1 MDVNAGVA
9 GAWPEEPLE
18 GAFCGALEDC
28 EAAAVSDDAAAPGGS
43 DAAAPW
49 VNRSIPGAPV
59 PSPRSCLLAVDVGN
73 TVTKFGV
80 FAGDELVGTWEITT
94 PERYTADEAWA
105 QAARA
110 LDMLDAPDPGSAILS
125 CVVPSLADVWRTAL
139 GKLCGTRPYVVGPG
153 LKTGIR
159 MRYDDPSEV
168 GSDRVAD
175 AVAARETY
183 GSPVVV
189 VDLGTTTNIEVVDE
203 SGAFAGGIIAPGV
216 ALGARSLAEAAA
228 RLPMIEL
235 RAPERVIARSTRAA
249 MQSGVVLGEAARI
262 DGLLDAVM
270 GELGCDAPVVI
281 TGDGAAQVA
290 ALIGHEATV
299 DESLTLRGLH
309 LIWRT
314 NRGSRAR

>member
-1 MDVNAGVA
+1 MDVDMEVT
-9 GAWPEEPLE
+9 GARPEGPDSRDQVLQARGISEPST
-18 GAFCGALEDC
+18 A
-28 EAAAVSDDAAAPGGS
+28 
-43 DAAAPW
+43 
-49 VNRSIPGAPV
+49 
-59 PSPRSCLLAVDVGN
+59 SCLLAVDVGN

-80 FAGDELVGTWEITT
+80 FAADELAGTWEVTT
-94 PERYTADEAWA
+94 SERCTADEAWA
-105 QAARA
+105 QAACA
-110 LDMLDAPDPGSAILS
+110 IDMLGAPEPTSAILS
-125 CVVPSLADVWRTAL
+125 CVVPSLAEVWRSAL
-139 GKLCGTRPYVVGPG
+139 GKLCGARPYVVGPG

-183 GSPVVV
+183 GAPVVV

-216 ALGARSLAEAAA
+216 ALGARSLTAAAA

-235 RAPERVIARSTRAA
+235 RAPERVIGRSTRSA

-270 GELGCDAPVVI
+270 DELGTDAPVVM

-290 ALIGHEATV
+290 ALISHDAVV
-299 DESLTLRGLH
+299 DETLTLRGLH
-309 LIWRT
+309 HIWLR
-314 NRGSRAR
+314 NRH

>member
-1 MDVNAGVA
+1 MDVDMEAT
-9 GAWPEEPLE
+9 GARPEGPDSRDRVLQARGISEPST
-18 GAFCGALEDC
+18 A
-28 EAAAVSDDAAAPGGS
+28 
-43 DAAAPW
+43 
-49 VNRSIPGAPV
+49 
-59 PSPRSCLLAVDVGN
+59 SCLLAVDVGN

-80 FAGDELVGTWEITT
+80 FAADELAGTWEVTT
-94 PERYTADEAWA
+94 SERCTADEAWA
-105 QAARA
+105 QAACA
-110 LDMLDAPDPGSAILS
+110 IDMLGAPEPTSAILS
-125 CVVPSLADVWRTAL
+125 CVVPSLAEVWRSAL
-139 GKLCGTRPYVVGPG
+139 GKLCGARPYVVGPG

-183 GSPVVV
+183 GAPVVV

-216 ALGARSLAEAAA
+216 ALGARSLTAAAA

-235 RAPERVIARSTRAA
+235 RAPERVIGRSTRSA

-270 GELGCDAPVVI
+270 DELGTDAPVVI

-290 ALIGHEATV
+290 ALISHDAVV
-299 DESLTLRGLH
+299 DETLTLRGLH
-309 LIWRT
+309 HIWLR
-314 NRGSRAR
+314 NRH

>member
-1 MDVNAGVA
+1 MDVDMEATGVR
-9 GAWPEEPLE
+9 PEGP
-18 GAFCGALEDC
+18 DTR
-28 EAAAVSDDAAAPGGS
+28 AAAATVRAAAT
-43 DAAAPW
+43 
-49 VNRSIPGAPV
+49 
-59 PSPRSCLLAVDVGN
+59 PSTPSCLLAVDVGN

-80 FAGDELVGTWEITT
+80 FVEDGGLAGTWEVTT
-94 PERYTADEAWA
+94 FERCTADEAWA

-110 LDMLDAPDPGSAILS
+110 IDMLGAPEPTGAILS
-125 CVVPSLADVWRTAL
+125 CVVPSLAEVWRSAL
-139 GKLCGTRPYVVGPG
+139 GKLCVTRACVVGPG
-153 LKTGIR
+153 LKTGVR

-183 GSPVVV
+183 GAPVVV

-216 ALGARSLAEAAA
+216 ALGARSLTAAAA

-235 RAPERVIARSTRAA
+235 RAPERVIGRSTRSA

-270 GELGCDAPVVI
+270 DELGTDAPVVI

-290 ALIGHEATV
+290 ALISHDAAV
-299 DESLTLRGLH
+299 DEALTLRGLH
-309 LIWRT
+309 HIWLR
-314 NRGSRAR
+314 NRH

>member
-1 MDVNAGVA
+1 MNVDMEAA
-9 GAWPEEPLE
+9 GARTEGPDSRDRVLQARGISEPST
-18 GAFCGALEDC
+18 A
-28 EAAAVSDDAAAPGGS
+28 
-43 DAAAPW
+43 
-49 VNRSIPGAPV
+49 
-59 PSPRSCLLAVDVGN
+59 SCLLAVDVGN

-80 FAGDELVGTWEITT
+80 FAADELAGTWEVTT
-94 PERYTADEAWA
+94 SERCTADEAWA

-110 LDMLDAPDPGSAILS
+110 IDMLGAPEPTSAILS
-125 CVVPSLADVWRTAL
+125 CVVPSLAEVWRSAL

-153 LKTGIR
+153 LKSGIR

-183 GSPVVV
+183 GAPVVV

-216 ALGARSLAEAAA
+216 ALGARSLTAAAA

-235 RAPERVIARSTRAA
+235 RAPERVIGRSTRSA

-270 GELGCDAPVVI
+270 GELGTDAPVVI

-290 ALIGHEATV
+290 ALISHDVVV
-299 DESLTLRGLH
+299 DETLTLRGLH
-309 LIWRT
+309 HIWLR
-314 NRGSRAR
+314 NRH

>member
-1 MDVNAGVA
+1 MDVDMEAT
-9 GAWPEEPLE
+9 GARPEGPDSRDRVLQAQGISEPST
-18 GAFCGALEDC
+18 A
-28 EAAAVSDDAAAPGGS
+28 
-43 DAAAPW
+43 
-49 VNRSIPGAPV
+49 
-59 PSPRSCLLAVDVGN
+59 SCLLAVDVGN

-80 FAGDELVGTWEITT
+80 FAADELAGTWEVTT
-94 PERYTADEAWA
+94 SERCTADEAWA
-105 QAARA
+105 QAACA
-110 LDMLDAPDPGSAILS
+110 IDMLGAPEPASAILS
-125 CVVPSLADVWRTAL
+125 CVVPSLAEVWRSAL
-139 GKLCGTRPYVVGPG
+139 GKLCGARPYVVGPG

-183 GSPVVV
+183 GAPVVV

-216 ALGARSLAEAAA
+216 ALGARSLTAAAA

-235 RAPERVIARSTRAA
+235 RAPERVIGRSTRSA

-270 GELGCDAPVVI
+270 DELGADVPVVI

-290 ALIGHEATV
+290 ALISHDAVV
-299 DESLTLRGLH
+299 DETLTLRGLH
-309 LIWRT
+309 HIWLR
-314 NRGSRAR
+314 NRH

>member
-1 MDVNAGVA
+1 MDVDMDAT
-9 GAWPEEPLE
+9 GARPEGPDSRDRVLQAQGISEPST
-18 GAFCGALEDC
+18 A
-28 EAAAVSDDAAAPGGS
+28 
-43 DAAAPW
+43 
-49 VNRSIPGAPV
+49 
-59 PSPRSCLLAVDVGN
+59 SCLLAVDVGN

-80 FAGDELVGTWEITT
+80 FAADELAGTWEVTT
-94 PERYTADEAWA
+94 SERCTADEAWA
-105 QAARA
+105 QAACA
-110 LDMLDAPDPGSAILS
+110 IDMLGAPEPASAILS
-125 CVVPSLADVWRTAL
+125 CVVPSLAEVWRSAL
-139 GKLCGTRPYVVGPG
+139 GKLCGARPYVVGPG

-183 GSPVVV
+183 GAPVVV

-216 ALGARSLAEAAA
+216 ALGARSLTAAAA

-235 RAPERVIARSTRAA
+235 RAPERVIGRSTRSA

-262 DGLLDAVM
+262 GGLLDAVM
-270 GELGCDAPVVI
+270 DELGTDAPVVI

-290 ALIGHEATV
+290 ALISHDAVV
-299 DESLTLRGLH
+299 DETLTLRGLH
-309 LIWRT
+309 HIWLR
-314 NRGSRAR
+314 NRH

>member
-1 MDVNAGVA
+1 MDVDMEAT
-9 GAWPEEPLE
+9 GARPEGPDSRDRVLQARGISEPST
-18 GAFCGALEDC
+18 A
-28 EAAAVSDDAAAPGGS
+28 
-43 DAAAPW
+43 
-49 VNRSIPGAPV
+49 
-59 PSPRSCLLAVDVGN
+59 SCLLAVDVGN

-80 FAGDELVGTWEITT
+80 FAADELAGTWEVTT
-94 PERYTADEAWA
+94 SERCTADEAWA
-105 QAARA
+105 QAACA
-110 LDMLDAPDPGSAILS
+110 IDMLGAPEPTSAILS
-125 CVVPSLADVWRTAL
+125 CVVPSLAEVWRSAL
-139 GKLCGTRPYVVGPG
+139 GKLCGTRPYTVGPG

-183 GSPVVV
+183 GAPVVV

-216 ALGARSLAEAAA
+216 ALGARSLTAAAA

-235 RAPERVIARSTRAA
+235 RAPERVIGRSTRSA

-270 GELGCDAPVVI
+270 DELGTDAPVVI

-290 ALIGHEATV
+290 ALISHDAVV
-299 DESLTLRGLH
+299 DETLTLRGLH
-309 LIWRT
+309 HIWLR
-314 NRGSRAR
+314 NRH

>member
-1 MDVNAGVA
+1 MDVDMEAT
-9 GAWPEEPLE
+9 GARPEGPDSRDRVLQAQGISEPST
-18 GAFCGALEDC
+18 A
-28 EAAAVSDDAAAPGGS
+28 
-43 DAAAPW
+43 
-49 VNRSIPGAPV
+49 
-59 PSPRSCLLAVDVGN
+59 SCLLAVDVGN

-80 FAGDELVGTWEITT
+80 FAADELAGTWEVTT
-94 PERYTADEAWA
+94 SERCTADEAWA
-105 QAARA
+105 QAACA
-110 LDMLDAPDPGSAILS
+110 IDMLGAPEPTSAILS
-125 CVVPSLADVWRTAL
+125 CVVPSLAEVWRSAL
-139 GKLCGTRPYVVGPG
+139 GKLCGARPYVVGPG

-183 GSPVVV
+183 GAPVVV

-216 ALGARSLAEAAA
+216 ALGARSLTAAAA

-235 RAPERVIARSTRAA
+235 RAPERVIGRSTRSA

-270 GELGCDAPVVI
+270 DELGTDAPVVI

-290 ALIGHEATV
+290 ALISHDAVV
-299 DESLTLRGLH
+299 DETLTLRGLH
-309 LIWRT
+309 HIWLR
-314 NRGSRAR
+314 NRH

>member
-1 MDVNAGVA
+1 MDVDIEATGTR
-9 GAWPEEPLE
+9 PEGPDSRDRVLQAQGISEPST
-18 GAFCGALEDC
+18 A
-28 EAAAVSDDAAAPGGS
+28 
-43 DAAAPW
+43 
-49 VNRSIPGAPV
+49 
-59 PSPRSCLLAVDVGN
+59 SCLLAVDVGN

-80 FAGDELVGTWEITT
+80 FAADELAGTWEVTT
-94 PERYTADEAWA
+94 SERCTADEAWA
-105 QAARA
+105 QAACA
-110 LDMLDAPDPGSAILS
+110 IDMLGAPEPASAILS
-125 CVVPSLADVWRTAL
+125 CVVPSLAEVWRSAL
-139 GKLCGTRPYVVGPG
+139 GKLCGARPYVVGPG

-183 GSPVVV
+183 GAPVVV

-216 ALGARSLAEAAA
+216 ALGARSLTAAAA

-235 RAPERVIARSTRAA
+235 RAPERVIGRSTRSA

-270 GELGCDAPVVI
+270 DELGTDAPVVI

-290 ALIGHEATV
+290 ALISHGAVV
-299 DESLTLRGLH
+299 DETLTLRGLH
-309 LIWRT
+309 HIWLR
-314 NRGSRAR
+314 NRH

>member
-1 MDVNAGVA
+1 MDVDMEAT
-9 GAWPEEPLE
+9 GARPEGPDSRDRVLQAQGISEPST
-18 GAFCGALEDC
+18 A
-28 EAAAVSDDAAAPGGS
+28 
-43 DAAAPW
+43 
-49 VNRSIPGAPV
+49 
-59 PSPRSCLLAVDVGN
+59 SCLLAVDVGN

-80 FAGDELVGTWEITT
+80 FAADELAGTWEVTT
-94 PERYTADEAWA
+94 SERCTADEAWA
-105 QAARA
+105 QAACA
-110 LDMLDAPDPGSAILS
+110 IDMLGAPEPASAILS
-125 CVVPSLADVWRTAL
+125 CVVPSLAEVWRSAL
-139 GKLCGTRPYVVGPG
+139 GKLCGARPYVVGPG

-183 GSPVVV
+183 GAPVVV

-216 ALGARSLAEAAA
+216 ALGARSLTAAAA

-235 RAPERVIARSTRAA
+235 RAPERVIGRSTRSA

-262 DGLLDAVM
+262 GGLLDAVM
-270 GELGCDAPVVI
+270 DELGTDAPVVI

-290 ALIGHEATV
+290 ALISHDAVV
-299 DESLTLRGLH
+299 DETLTLRGLH
-309 LIWRT
+309 HIWLR
-314 NRGSRAR
+314 NRH

>member
-1 MDVNAGVA
+1 MDVDMEAT
-9 GAWPEEPLE
+9 GARPEGPDSRDRVLQAQGISEPST
-18 GAFCGALEDC
+18 A
-28 EAAAVSDDAAAPGGS
+28 
-43 DAAAPW
+43 
-49 VNRSIPGAPV
+49 
-59 PSPRSCLLAVDVGN
+59 SCLLAVDVGN

-80 FAGDELVGTWEITT
+80 FAADELAGTWEVTT
-94 PERYTADEAWA
+94 SERCTADEAWA
-105 QAARA
+105 QAACA
-110 LDMLDAPDPGSAILS
+110 IDMLGAPEPASAILS
-125 CVVPSLADVWRTAL
+125 CVVPSLAEVWRSAL
-139 GKLCGTRPYVVGPG
+139 GKLCGARPYVVGPG

-183 GSPVVV
+183 GAPVVV

-216 ALGARSLAEAAA
+216 ALGARSLTAAAA

-235 RAPERVIARSTRAA
+235 RAPERVIGRSTRSA

-270 GELGCDAPVVI
+270 DELGTDAPVVI

-290 ALIGHEATV
+290 ALISHDAVV
-299 DESLTLRGLH
+299 DETLTLRGLH
-309 LIWRT
+309 HIWLR
-314 NRGSRAR
+314 NRH